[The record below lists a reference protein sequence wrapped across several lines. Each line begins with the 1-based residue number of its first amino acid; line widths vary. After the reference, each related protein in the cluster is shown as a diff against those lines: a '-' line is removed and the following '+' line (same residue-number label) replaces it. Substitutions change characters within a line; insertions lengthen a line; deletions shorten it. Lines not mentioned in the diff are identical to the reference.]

1 MNIITYDRAVSF
13 YPLATFE
20 VRTNERLSHYG
31 TSASSMNS
39 AKVAMA
45 KYSTRGFDQ
54 GSLRNIEDCR
64 ILFQYGCDRRVGDRW
79 CWTINFDMEDVTS
92 RKWVEEEQWGFE
104 PEDSEVQV
112 MSQFPEDP
120 VLQNKWR
127 LSGIHVI
134 MAPKYCL
141 LRLPIFRYAYAVT
154 DDFEALLARKFSD
167 DISAVRGKGGCRERK
182 W

>member
-20 VRTNERLSHYG
+20 IQTNKQLSHYG
-31 TSASSMNS
+31 TSESSMNS
-39 AKVAMA
+39 AKVVMP
-45 KYSTRGFDQ
+45 KYNTRGFEQ
-54 GSLRNIEDCR
+54 GSLLNNEDVH

-79 CWTINFDMEDVTS
+79 CWTIHFDMEDVTP
-92 RKWVEEEQWGFE
+92 RQWMEEEPWGFE
-104 PEDSEVQV
+104 PKDGEVQV

-120 VLQNKWR
+120 MLQNKWR
-127 LSGIHVI
+127 LSGFHVN

-141 LRLPIFRYAYAVT
+141 LRLPIFRYAYAVV
-154 DDFEALLARKFSD
+154 DDMEALLARKFSD
-167 DISAVRGKGGCRERK
+167 DINAVRGKGGCGERR